1 MARFTNKVCL
11 VTGAGSGIGRATALR
26 LAEDGGCVMVLDI
39 EEEKGKETVQM
50 ISEKGGEAIFRRCD
64 VAKETDIAA
73 SVAEAVEK
81 WGKTDIVVNNAAMM
95 TFTRI
100 VDLSTEDW
108 DNVMHVNL
116 RSVFLFCKYSI
127 PHINGGAIISVSSV
141 HARETTP
148 NVIPY
153 ASSKGAMEAFVRGA
167 SLEYPADKVR
177 FACVAPGSV
186 DTPMLWNNPEVKSG
200 VEKPEG
206 NIGRPEDIAAAI
218 CFLASDEACFVNGI
232 TLIVDGG
239 KLAGLS

>member
-26 LAEDGGCVMVLDI
+26 LAEEGGCLMVLDI
-39 EEEKGKETVQM
+39 EEEKGQEIVDM
-50 ISEKGGEAIFRRCD
+50 ITARGGDAVFRRCD
-64 VAKETDIAA
+64 VAKEADIIA
-73 SVAEAVEK
+73 SVNEVVEK
-81 WGKTDIVVNNAAMM
+81 WGKIDIVVNNAAMM
-95 TFTRI
+95 TFTKI
-100 VDLSTEDW
+100 VDLSTDDW
-108 DNVMHVNL
+108 DRVMHVNL

-167 SLEYPADKVR
+167 SQEYRSDKVR

-200 VEKPEG
+200 VEKPDG

-218 CFLASDEACFVNGI
+218 CFLASEEACFVNGV

-239 KLAGLS
+239 KLAGL